1 MGDGLLL
8 VLSVTFGSLLLGLL
22 TRESAQRLSRRVARK
37 LPEGSRLLKLV
48 AIFVLNP
55 VPIANSFWRLS
66 LAGGPLVAFPF
77 LGVFSIAVGGATAIA
92 FNRIFRVPPKR
103 AASVFTAGAFTNI
116 LSIGGL
122 TVFAFFGHDAYALV
136 PLFNTFIA
144 FSYYA
149 VGFPLSH
156 KLSMD
161 DPAEFSFST
170 RLIVERPYLLTPVI
184 AMAIGLV
191 LNVLDV
197 PRPLAMDTVSA
208 ILIPLAS
215 ALIGFSIGL
224 TLFWGRIRD
233 YAKEVALVAVIKFLV
248 VPAIMIPLGIAIGLP
263 GLMDGIAFRVLV
275 ILSVMPV
282 AFNALVPPVVYGF
295 DLDLANSAWIVTTLG
310 LIPILP
316 ILYFTLVH

>member
-1 MGDGLLL
+1 MSGLLL
-8 VLSVTFGSLLLGLL
+8 VLLVTFGSVLLGLL
-22 TRESAQRLSRRVARK
+22 VRTLSFRLSRPLARE
-37 LPEGSRLLKLV
+37 LPRASRLLKLL

-55 VPIANSFWRLS
+55 LPIANSFWRLS
-66 LAGGPLVAFPF
+66 LVAGPLLAFPV
-77 LGVFSIAVGGATAIA
+77 LGVFSIAVGGAAAIA
-92 FNRIFRVPPKR
+92 FNRIFRIPPKR

-116 LSIGGL
+116 LSLGGL

-136 PLFNTFIA
+136 PLFNTFIS

-156 KLSMD
+156 RLSMD
-161 DPAEFSFST
+161 DPAEFSFSA
-170 RLIVERPYLLTPVI
+170 RLIVERPYLLSPVI
-184 AMAIGLV
+184 AMGIGLL

-197 PRPLAMDTVSA
+197 PHPLVMDTVSSV
-208 ILIPLAS
+208 LIPLAS
-215 ALIGFSIGL
+215 GLIGFSIGL
-224 TLFWGRIRD
+224 TLFWGRIRN
-233 YAKEVALVAVIKFLV
+233 YLKEVALVAAIKFLV

-263 GLMDGIAFRVLV
+263 GLLDGTAFKVLV

-310 LIPILP
+310 LIPVLP
-316 ILYFTLVH
+316 IIYFVLVR